1 MKVLPVIYRTDVTRS
16 GTVARATAAA
26 VASAALALAVLAGVC
41 LGGCSSR
48 QGGSPAAGASQ
59 AEKSEASGQG
69 QGQGAVT
76 DAAAATIALDVAG
89 RRLTVAIADT
99 AAASALAERLREG
112 PVTLSL
118 RPYGG
123 FERVGALPWAL
134 PASDEQLRAEP
145 GDVMLY
151 QGNQICVFTGSNSW
165 AYTRLG
171 HVEGVSADELAQV
184 LGDADVEMTLRA
196 P

>member
-1 MKVLPVIYRTDVTRS
+1 MRVPPVIDRTDVTRS
-16 GTVARATAAA
+16 GTAARATAAV
-26 VASAALALAVLAGVC
+26 VASAALALAVLAGVG

-48 QGGSPAAGASQ
+48 QEGTPNVEASQ
-59 AEKSEASGQG
+59 AEKSEVSVQG
-69 QGQGAVT
+69 QGQGAAT

-89 RRLTVAIADT
+89 RHLSVALAET
-99 AAASALAERLREG
+99 EAASSLVERLREG

-134 PASDEQLRAEP
+134 PASDEELRAEP
-145 GDVMLY
+145 CDVMLY

-171 HVEGVSADELAQV
+171 RVEGVSADELAQA
-184 LGDADVEMTLRA
+184 LGEADVEVTLRV